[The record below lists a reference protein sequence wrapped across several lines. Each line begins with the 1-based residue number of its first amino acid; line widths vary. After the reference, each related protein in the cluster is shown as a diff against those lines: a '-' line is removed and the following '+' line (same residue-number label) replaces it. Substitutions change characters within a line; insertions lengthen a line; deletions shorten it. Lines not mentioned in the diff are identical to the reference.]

1 MSEADEHQAQYPPQV
16 RNTEDRMRHA
26 GEYANQKRHRN
37 VRDARKTAQF
47 LILFFINGNEEINT
61 DEILI
66 GNFIHDRSRRNCL
79 YLHMIEH
86 PQYTDY

>member
-1 MSEADEHQAQYPPQV
+1 MNIKLNILHKSPTLK
-16 RNTEDRMRHA
+16 TECDMLQSMPIDRDTETQEMPEKLHSSWFYFYMN
-26 GEYANQKRHRN
+26 E
-37 VRDARKTAQF
+37 
-47 LILFFINGNEEINT
+47 NEEINT

-66 GNFIHDRSRRNCL
+66 GNFIHDGSGRNCI

>member
-1 MSEADEHQAQYPPQV
+1 MGEADEHQAEYPPQV
-16 RNTEDRMRHA
+16 RDTEDSMQHA
-26 GEYANQKRHRN
+26 AEYANWKRQRN
-37 VRDARKTAQF
+37 AIDAWKTAQF
-47 LILFFINGNEEINT
+47 LIFYFMNENEEINT

-66 GNFIHDRSRRNCL
+66 GNFIHDRSRRNWI